1 MTLNADLDF
10 GTQAAEQQEQER
22 QPSGRRQQVDY
33 LPDLRSNSKT
43 FLASFTL
50 IIMILTVDLYFPR
63 QRKIAKFYVWQI
75 HCCPK

>member
-33 LPDLRSNSKT
+33 LRDLRSNSKT
-43 FLASFTL
+43 F
-50 IIMILTVDLYFPR
+50 
-63 QRKIAKFYVWQI
+63 YVCKSPI
-75 HCCPK
+75 FVIK